1 MCNETK
7 AREFRRWS
15 HEEKGWR
22 CSEAGAGCWIRDQRW
37 DWWVIHCRQ
46 WRFINQRLGMPPS
59 FAWRGKAQVRVTTF
73 LKYRKW
79 NPPPWMQD
87 TGPAEWEAR
96 GEGGT
101 VHINLSLYQQARLRQ
116 GWLVKESAAAL
127 RRRFSGNCRTLSDY
141 SSQHHYPLRCW
152 HSYWTE
158 SNSKGAMG
166 WGKRGE
172 TAREHFRWPLS
183 LISVSLS

>member
-1 MCNETK
+1 MCKETK

-22 CSEAGAGCWIRDQRW
+22 CSEAGAGCRVRDRKW
-37 DWWVIHCRQ
+37 DCWVIHCRQ
-46 WRFINQRLGMPPS
+46 WRFINQRLGMPPR

-73 LKYRKW
+73 LKYR
-79 NPPPWMQD
+79 NEILLLGDRTRAQQD
-87 TGPAEWEAR
+87 GKPEGKEGQRTLSITVPA
-96 GEGGT
+96 
-101 VHINLSLYQQARLRQ
+101 ARLRQ
-116 GWLVKESAAAL
+116 GRLVKESAAGL
-127 RRRFSGNCRTLSDY
+127 GRRFSGNCRTLSDY

-172 TAREHFRWPLS
+172 TAREHFHWPLS